1 MDLWTWLVVLMEL
14 VIAVVMSKDHFVMNV
29 MLNFILSPIVMNV
42 VVAIMELL
50 MISVMIMVYVLVNMD
65 LEVTNVMNALM
76 DYTVFLIAQI
86 VHAMNKAH
94 IVPFVILLENVHA
107 DPMLLEM
114 NVIHVRRVILI
125 SLIA

>member
-14 VIAVVMSKDHFVMNV
+14 VIAVVMSKDLFVMNV

-76 DYTVFLIAQI
+76 DYMVFLIAQI
-86 VHAMNKAH
+86 VHAMNKVH